1 MRPLSP
7 EALARKAIELEPR
20 LTAFGLGIYARHRG
34 DVEVE
39 FIRARDRLL
48 SREGLLVIAL
58 CAQWLRD
65 RHASGERG
73 SYGLKHEV
81 ENHYGVY
88 VTNGS
93 LIAAALGMGL
103 KYRVD
108 GPNVALALPYE
119 PRPA

>member
-7 EALARKAIELEPR
+7 EALARKAISLEPR
-20 LTAFGLGIYARHRG
+20 LTAFGLGVYGRHRR
-34 DVEVE
+34 DAVEE
-39 FIRARDRLL
+39 FIRSRDRLL
-48 SREGLLVIAL
+48 SREGLLEIAL

-65 RHASGERG
+65 GHATGERG

-93 LIAAALGMGL
+93 LIAAALGMGIE
-103 KYRVD
+103 YRVA
-108 GPNVALALPYE
+108 GPNVVLALGE
-119 PRPA
+119 EARRA

>member
-1 MRPLSP
+1 MNPLH
-7 EALARKAIELEPR
+7 LAQRAISLEPR
-20 LTAFGLGIYARHRG
+20 ITAFGLGIYGRCTRDPA
-34 DVEVE
+34 EE
-39 FIRARDRLL
+39 FTRSRNRLL
-48 SREGLLVIAL
+48 SREGLLEIAL

-65 RHASGERG
+65 GHATGERG

-103 KYRVD
+103 EYRVA
-108 GPNVALALPYE
+108 GPNVVLALGDE
-119 PRPA
+119 ARRA